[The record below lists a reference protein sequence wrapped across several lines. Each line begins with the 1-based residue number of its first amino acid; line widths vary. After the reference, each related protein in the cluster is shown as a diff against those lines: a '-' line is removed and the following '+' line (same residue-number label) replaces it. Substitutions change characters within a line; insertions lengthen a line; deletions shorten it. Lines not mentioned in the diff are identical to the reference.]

1 MNNQTS
7 DREMILYFIYTAVDA
22 YSCVC
27 KCCARNN
34 KWYKGSNHTGKIKKN
49 VVTFVAKLVQ
59 MRDSHVGDSFIMRN
73 YSDLE
78 CIFIH

>member
-7 DREMILYFIYTAVDA
+7 DREMILYFIYTVLRIV
-22 YSCVC
+22 VC
-27 KCCARNN
+27 MCCARNN
-34 KWYKGSNHTGKIKKN
+34 KWYKGSNHTGKMKKN

-73 YSDLE
+73 YSNLE